1 MAQSPANPPP
11 AAPAPKEAAPV
22 APVERRRFPLAPP
35 DRQVIAVTA
44 LFIVTL
50 LWFGGQILASLYLGE
65 PPNQG
70 DIIFSVLVAGIII
83 WRWLNSVRGYVLQ
96 TGGGEK
102 PALLVLRWT
111 PWGTVRVPL
120 ERLRSVDPAPKIRG
134 ILNMSFLSQGSL
146 FGWSG
151 PANVPELGTV
161 LAYAMNGKRL
171 VVLEL
176 APRADDRYQTSDG
189 KEAKGVAFLVSPR
202 DPAALADALEPY
214 WRPRPAVAAAP
225 AKAPAPAKAA
235 APRKKKR

>member
-11 AAPAPKEAAPV
+11 AAPV
-22 APVERRRFPLAPP
+22 APVERRRFHLAPP
-35 DRQVIAVTA
+35 DKQVIAVTA

-50 LWFGGQILASLYLGE
+50 LWFGGQIVASLYLGE

-70 DIIFSVLVAGIII
+70 DIVFSVLVAGIIV

-96 TGGGEK
+96 TGGTAA
-102 PALLVLRWT
+102 PALLVLRWA
-111 PWGTVRVPL
+111 PWATVRVPL
-120 ERLRSVDPAPKIRG
+120 ERLRNVDPAPKIRG

-146 FGWSG
+146 FGWAG

-202 DPAALADALEPY
+202 DPQALAAALEPF
-214 WRPRPAVAAAP
+214 WRPRPTLAAT
-225 AKAPAPAKAA
+225 PAKAA
-235 APRKKKR
+235 TPRKKKR

>member
-1 MAQSPANPPP
+1 MAQSPVNP
-11 AAPAPKEAAPV
+11 ATTAPV
-22 APVERRRFPLAPP
+22 APVERRRFRLAPP
-35 DRQVIAVTA
+35 DKQVIAVTA

-50 LWFGGQILASLYLGE
+50 LWFGGQVLASIYLGE

-70 DIIFSVLVAGIII
+70 DIVFSVLVAGIIV

-96 TGGGEK
+96 TGGTEA
-102 PALLVLRWT
+102 PALLVLRWA

-120 ERLRSVDPAPKIRG
+120 ERLRNVDPAPKIRG

-176 APRADDRYQTSDG
+176 APRAEERYKTTDG
-189 KEAKGVAFLVSPR
+189 KEAKGVAFLISPR
-202 DPAALADALEPY
+202 DPQALADALDPF
-214 WRPRPAVAAAP
+214 WRPRPALSAAP
-225 AKAPAPAKAA
+225 VKAA

>member
-1 MAQSPANPPP
+1 MIHTQVEDPAMAQSPVNPATTVPI
-11 AAPAPKEAAPV
+11 
-22 APVERRRFPLAPP
+22 APVERRRFRLAPP
-35 DRQVIAVTA
+35 DKQVIAVTA

-70 DIIFSVLVAGIII
+70 DIIFSVLVAGIIV

-96 TGGGEK
+96 TGGTEA
-102 PALLVLRWT
+102 PALLVLRWA

-176 APRADDRYQTSDG
+176 APRAGDRYQTTDG
-189 KEAKGVAFLVSPR
+189 KEAKGVAFLISPR
-202 DPAALADALEPY
+202 DPQAVADALEPF
-214 WRPRPAVAAAP
+214 WRPRPTLAAAP
-225 AKAPAPAKAA
+225 AKAAP
-235 APRKKKR
+235 PRKKKR